1 MPEIDEIVKYEKMLQ
16 AARSKADQIQG
27 RIESVKES
35 LEELA
40 GSSDPKKV
48 ERTLKKWQKELEE
61 MQAALRKQLDEI
73 KEVINGSE

>member
-16 AARSKADQIQG
+16 VARSKADQIQG

-48 ERTLKKWQKELEE
+48 ERTLKKWEKELEE
-61 MQAALRKQLDEI
+61 IREALREHLNAI
-73 KEVINGSE
+73 KEVIEQRS

>member
-16 AARSKADQIQG
+16 VARSKADQIQG

-48 ERTLKKWQKELEE
+48 ERALKKWEKELEE
-61 MQAALRKQLDEI
+61 MQEALRKQLDAI
-73 KEVINGSE
+73 KAVVDVK